1 MNIEEVDSVVVWFGY
16 VDESGTHG
24 TSSHVV
30 VGSVIGH
37 GRTWQAVA
45 LRWKA
50 ILKSYSLSYYHAVEF
65 NRGTG
70 ECEKL
75 TEQERVN
82 CVKELIQTISNADLE
97 YIVYAL
103 ERTLFESK
111 KSKLSVYDYLLA
123 TTIGDLM
130 RRAEAAEIN
139 DMYVFIED
147 GCELST
153 TLCNLLMKAAS
164 ARKLG
169 AVGNISYL
177 KKDHPHLQVA
187 DMIAYDSFKYLDN
200 LTIDSSKAMR
210 RSFQKIM
217 EGNPFS
223 YYLLNNAVLE
233 VDLPIAEAFL
243 NGILN
248 R

>member
-1 MNIEEVDSVVVWFGY
+1 MVVWFGY
-16 VDESGTHG
+16 VDESGTHDA
-24 TSSHVV
+24 SSHVV
-30 VGSVIGH
+30 IGSVIADGK
-37 GRTWQAVA
+37 TWPAVA

-50 ILKSYSLSYYHAVEF
+50 VLKTYGLSYYHAVEF
-65 NRGTG
+65 NSGTG

-75 TEQERVN
+75 TKQERDN
-82 CVKELIQTISNADLE
+82 CVKKLIQTISNADLE

-103 ERTLFESK
+103 EKTLFDSK
-111 KSKLSVYDYLLA
+111 KSKLSIYDYLLA

-130 RRAEAAEIN
+130 LRAEAAEIN
-139 DMYVFIED
+139 GMYVFIEA
-147 GCELST
+147 GCNLST
-153 TLCNLLMKAAS
+153 TLCKLLMKPAY

-169 AVGNISYL
+169 PVRNISYL

-187 DMIAYDSFKYLDN
+187 DMIAYDAFKYLDN

-223 YYLLNNAVLE
+223 FYLLNNAVLE
-233 VDLPIAEAFL
+233 VDLPVAEAFI
-243 NGILN
+243 NEILN
-248 R
+248 RKD